1 MSVHDIGYVWRVR
14 IRVYIHVYRI
24 RVPPSIV
31 MYGSHRVLCAFCLRN
46 DIVRVLP
53 GNNGSLSIQA
63 SQQGEAIVRV
73 WLREHAHIDDYI
85 RVRVGFA
92 VTPNMATVHL
102 GTKICF
108 STHLALEGG
117 CGCVW

>member
-1 MSVHDIGYVWRVR
+1 MGVRNLGYIWRVR
-14 IRVYIHVYRI
+14 IGVYIHVYCI
-24 RVPPSIV
+24 RVSPSTV
-31 MYGSHRVLCAFCLRN
+31 MYGSRGVLPTFCLRN

-63 SQQGEAIVRV
+63 SQQGEAILRV
-73 WLREHAHIDDYI
+73 WLRDHAHIDDYI

-117 CGCVW
+117 CGCVQ